1 LNGPILGR
9 DQNNQKYDI
18 NRPLRESRIKSDGEP
33 KQMALE
39 YHIGN
44 AANPKGHALVYFRDG
59 SDPEKV
65 GAAYI
70 VMLPVSVDISKYVPP
85 FLAGQVEQ
93 LGTGDMSSFAFPPAP
108 EPVPSESWLRETA
121 QLRGDD
127 LLFGGVANLDDVTT
141 LMAAVADIASE
152 YSSQYDSLAGL
163 PAGGKQPQVEGGEAS
178 SSAGPGAGAD
188 GSGPIDDVHDVMYGL
203 MAEAD
208 LLTELTKLMGRL
220 QYESSGGDKAGAR
233 ESEAKIRAIGRHVPE
248 NRRIDLLLNA
258 ALDRHPDAAQRAQL
272 YLERAFAMYREDYT
286 RVHTIEQ
293 EIKQLAPDYPGS
305 PEAPD
310 AAPPTGPPESS

>member
-1 LNGPILGR
+1 
-9 DQNNQKYDI
+9 
-18 NRPLRESRIKSDGEP
+18 
-33 KQMALE
+33 MALE
-39 YHIGN
+39 YHIGD
-44 AANPKGHALVYFRDG
+44 ADNPRGHALIYFRDG

-121 QLRGDD
+121 HVRGDD
-127 LLFGGVANLDDVTT
+127 LLFGGVANLEDVTS
-141 LMAAVADIASE
+141 LMAAVADIAAE
-152 YSSQYDSLAGL
+152 YSSQYESATGLTAAGTQL
-163 PAGGKQPQVEGGEAS
+163 QVDGGELDSGIDTSAS
-178 SSAGPGAGAD
+178 GAGPT
-188 GSGPIDDVHDVMYGL
+188 DDVHDVMYSL

-220 QYESSGGDKAGAR
+220 QYESSGGDVGGAR
-233 ESEAKIRAIGRHVPE
+233 ESEAKIRAIGRHIPE
-248 NRRIDLLLNA
+248 NRRIDLLVGA
-258 ALDRHPDAAQRAQL
+258 ALDRHPDSAQRAQL
-272 YLERAFAMYREDYT
+272 YLERVFAMYREDYT

-293 EIKQLAPDYPGS
+293 EIKQLAPDSPGS
-305 PEAPD
+305 SETPD
-310 AAPPTGPPESS
+310 AAPTNEPPESS